1 MKIKYKKS
9 NIFNNL
15 LLAIFWFGIAIF
27 YWVVKRF
34 EPLILFLHLIPI
46 SNFIYRYLY
55 KKENQYL
62 TIEDGVIQKNNLYSS
77 NTKIQV
83 NEISEIEKIGLDYLL
98 KSEDINLRFDP
109 NLIDEESLKELT
121 QFLGQLNLPSENNLY
136 SKLNTGLKV

>member
-46 SNFIYRYLY
+46 SNLYIGIFIRRR
-55 KKENQYL
+55 
-62 TIEDGVIQKNNLYSS
+62 T
-77 NTKIQV
+77 NT
-83 NEISEIEKIGLDYLL
+83 SLL
-98 KSEDINLRFDP
+98 KME
-109 NLIDEESLKELT
+109 
-121 QFLGQLNLPSENNLY
+121 
-136 SKLNTGLKV
+136 

>member
-1 MKIKYKKS
+1 M
-9 NIFNNL
+9 
-15 LLAIFWFGIAIF
+15 
-27 YWVVKRF
+27 
-34 EPLILFLHLIPI
+34 
-46 SNFIYRYLY
+46 
-55 KKENQYL
+55 
-62 TIEDGVIQKNNLYSS
+62 IQKNNLYSS